1 MISFRYHLITLAA
14 VFVAL
19 GVGILLGGTAGHPWL
34 SEGAQEVLAK
44 MEAKYDRA
52 LKSNHD
58 LRQQVNRLLREVEKS
73 HEEVVHMMA
82 MRYGNELAGK
92 KVYVWQETDQEAKE
106 ITRLMHAIGI
116 NVVAYPGDGTWE
128 DGLLLVV
135 AGQPPPWLQ
144 KRAGTGKWLLVEQVP
159 DSLAKQWALLE
170 QVQETMTERRVAR
183 ETS

>member
-19 GVGILLGGTAGHPWL
+19 GVGILLGGTAGHPWF
-34 SEGAQEVLAK
+34 SEGAQEILAK

-58 LRQQVNRLLREVEKS
+58 LKQQINRLLQEVEQRNQ
-73 HEEVVHMMA
+73 EVVHMMA
-82 MRYGNELAGK
+82 MRYGNDLAGK
-92 KVYVWQETDQEAKE
+92 KVYVWQDTDKEAKE
-106 ITRLMHAIGI
+106 ITRLMHSVGI
-116 NVVAYPGDGTWE
+116 NVVAYERGGTWE

-135 AGQPPPWLQ
+135 AGQPPPWLEQ
-144 KRAGTGKWLLVEQVP
+144 RAGTGKWLLVEQVP

-170 QVQETMTERRVAR
+170 KVQQTMTEMRVAR
-183 ETS
+183 EKS